1 MDDVALWA
9 AANLLSL
16 RNDDEEKIIEH
27 LQNADNSVE
36 VDLVSCIHRH
46 KFGLLVLLG
55 LESDGDHAL
64 AVGLIRFGLEE

>member
-1 MDDVALWA
+1 VDDVALWA

-64 AVGLIRFGLEE
+64 AVRLIRFGLEE